1 MLIFDIETD
10 GLLYN
15 VTTIH
20 CLVIHDTETG
30 ETTAYND
37 QGNAEPIVRGIT
49 YLEDCACAIGHNI
62 LSYDLPVI
70 NKLYPFFSYPACVID
85 TLLLSRLYHPD
96 MMDLDKRHNWEG
108 MPLKLYGRH
117 NLESYGHRLSCNK
130 GDLGKDSDW
139 KHWSQ
144 EMQDYCTQDVNLTTK
159 LWKHF
164 QPYLAGLK

>member
-30 ETTAYND
+30 QTTAYND
-37 QGNAEPIVRGIT
+37 QGNAEPIVRGIQC
-49 YLEDCACAIGHNI
+49 LEDTHCAIGHNVI
-62 LSYDLPVI
+62 SYDLPVI
-70 NKLYPFFSYPACVID
+70 KKLYPFFDYPPCIVD

-130 GDLGKDSDW
+130 GDFGKDSDW

-144 EMQDYCTQDVNLTTK
+144 EMQDYCINDVNLTTK

-164 QPYLAGLK
+164 QPYLSGLK

>member
-37 QGNAEPIVRGIT
+37 QGDAEPIVRGIT

-70 NKLYPFFSYPACVID
+70 NKLYPFFSYPPCVID

-130 GDLGKDSDW
+130 GDFGKDSDW
-139 KHWSQ
+139 KQWSQ
-144 EMQDYCTQDVNLTTK
+144 EMQDYCIQDVNLTTK

-164 QPYLAGLK
+164 QPYLNGLK

>member
-20 CLVIHDTETG
+20 CLVIYDTETDK
-30 ETTAYND
+30 TLTYND
-37 QGNAEPIVRGIT
+37 TGNAEPVVRGVQV
-49 YLEDCACAIGHNI
+49 LEDAPCVLGHNI
-62 LSYDLPVI
+62 ISYDLPVI
-70 NKLYPFFSYPACVID
+70 KKLFPFFNYPACIID

-96 MMDLDKRHNWEG
+96 MMDLDKRHNWDG

-130 GDLGKDSDW
+130 GDFGKDTDW
-139 KHWSQ
+139 KHWSK
-144 EMQDYCTQDVNLTTK
+144 EMQDYCEQDVKLTTK
-159 LWKHF
+159 LFEHF
-164 QPYLAGLK
+164 KPYLNGTK

>member
-37 QGNAEPIVRGIT
+37 QGDAEPIVRGIT

-70 NKLYPFFSYPACVID
+70 NKLYPFFSYPPCVID

-130 GDLGKDSDW
+130 GDFGKDSDW

-144 EMQDYCTQDVNLTTK
+144 EMQDYCIQDVNLTTK

-164 QPYLAGLK
+164 QPYLSGLK

>member
-37 QGNAEPIVRGIT
+37 QGDAEPIVRGIT

-130 GDLGKDSDW
+130 GDFGKDSDW

-144 EMQDYCTQDVNLTTK
+144 EMQDYCIQDVNLTTK

>member
-37 QGNAEPIVRGIT
+37 QGDAEPIVRGIT

-70 NKLYPFFSYPACVID
+70 NKLYPFFSYPPCVID

-130 GDLGKDSDW
+130 GDFGKDSDW

-144 EMQDYCTQDVNLTTK
+144 EMQDYCIQDVNLTTK

>member
-37 QGNAEPIVRGIT
+37 QGDAEPIVRGIT

-70 NKLYPFFSYPACVID
+70 SKLYPFFSYPPCVID

-130 GDLGKDSDW
+130 GDFGKDSDW

-144 EMQDYCTQDVNLTTK
+144 EMQDYCIQDVNLTTK

-164 QPYLAGLK
+164 QPYLSGLK